1 MDSNKKINIQ
11 ICNGKCII
19 SECDSNSAF
28 KVKKDLMMSPNSIED
43 ISMTISQSI
52 ESKYNFNIQKNSNIK
67 KEDLEISY
75 KSIFFSD
82 KKTEKKVNNNN
93 YNFKPDFVKNI
104 DFQKEEKI
112 SNERT
117 SAITKEENDNYNKL
131 LDEISITP
139 FKTNNKDILDEK
151 NDKSIINLKIKQIKI
166 KNSSH
171 ERNLKR
177 NNKTQIF
184 LPNPNN
190 KKKDFI
196 DKFIKKMINN
206 KNKNRSSK
214 RNNSYSSSTKFS
226 INNNSNIKENKTK
239 KKIHHNSSVSCLLLS
254 KNNMKKS
261 ISLEK
266 HSINNPLEN
275 MVNNSEKKNS
285 SNSSFVI
292 NSPVNL
298 KKNIE
303 SKNTILKN
311 ILFGNKNLSSTP
323 NTNSTNDKVNKKI
336 IYKTPSNQIANKLI
350 IPYLYKKNKTSPS
363 PPKSSKP
370 LNSAC
375 NISGLKKKPVYTINN
390 FSNYIKKSQNKK
402 TNKNHNEVHN
412 KTSIEQRKIIK
423 KVNISNLFQNYNQ

>member
-1 MDSNKKINIQ
+1 
-11 ICNGKCII
+11 
-19 SECDSNSAF
+19 
-28 KVKKDLMMSPNSIED
+28 
-43 ISMTISQSI
+43 
-52 ESKYNFNIQKNSNIK
+52 
-67 KEDLEISY
+67 
-75 KSIFFSD
+75 
-82 KKTEKKVNNNN
+82 
-93 YNFKPDFVKNI
+93 
-104 DFQKEEKI
+104 
-112 SNERT
+112 
-117 SAITKEENDNYNKL
+117 
-131 LDEISITP
+131 
-139 FKTNNKDILDEK
+139 
-151 NDKSIINLKIKQIKI
+151 
-166 KNSSH
+166 
-171 ERNLKR
+171 
-177 NNKTQIF
+177 
-184 LPNPNN
+184 
-190 KKKDFI
+190 
-196 DKFIKKMINN
+196 
-206 KNKNRSSK
+206 
-214 RNNSYSSSTKFS
+214 
-226 INNNSNIKENKTK
+226 
-239 KKIHHNSSVSCLLLS
+239 
-254 KNNMKKS
+254 MKKS

-275 MVNNSEKKNS
+275 LVNNSEKKNS

-323 NTNSTNDKVNKKI
+323 NTNSTNDKINKKI

>member
-82 KKTEKKVNNNN
+82 KKTENKVNNNN
-93 YNFKPDFVKNI
+93 YDFKPDFVKNI

-117 SAITKEENDNYNKL
+117 SAMTKEENDNYNKL

-190 KKKDFI
+190 KKKEFI

-254 KNNMKKS
+254 KNNIKKS

-323 NTNSTNDKVNKKI
+323 NTNSTNDKINKKI

-363 PPKSSKP
+363 PPKTSKP

>member
-43 ISMTISQSI
+43 ISMTVSQSI
-52 ESKYNFNIQKNSNIK
+52 DSKSNFNIQKNSNIK

-82 KKTEKKVNNNN
+82 KKTENKVNNNN
-93 YNFKPDFVKNI
+93 YDFKPDFVKNI

-117 SAITKEENDNYNKL
+117 SAMTKEENDNYNKL

-206 KNKNRSSK
+206 KKKNRSSK

-254 KNNMKKS
+254 KNNIKKS

-323 NTNSTNDKVNKKI
+323 NTNSTNDKINK
-336 IYKTPSNQIANKLI
+336 
-350 IPYLYKKNKTSPS
+350 
-363 PPKSSKP
+363 
-370 LNSAC
+370 
-375 NISGLKKKPVYTINN
+375 
-390 FSNYIKKSQNKK
+390 NYI
-402 TNKNHNEVHN
+402 
-412 KTSIEQRKIIK
+412 
-423 KVNISNLFQNYNQ
+423 

>member
-19 SECDSNSAF
+19 SECDSNSAI
-28 KVKKDLMMSPNSIED
+28 KVKKDLMMSPNSNED
-43 ISMTISQSI
+43 ISMTVSQSI
-52 ESKYNFNIQKNSNIK
+52 DSKSNFNIQKNSNIK

-82 KKTEKKVNNNN
+82 KKTENKVNNNN
-93 YNFKPDFVKNI
+93 YDFKPDFVKNI

-117 SAITKEENDNYNKL
+117 SAMTKEENDNYNKL

-190 KKKDFI
+190 KKKEFI

-323 NTNSTNDKVNKKI
+323 NTNSTNDKINKKI

>member
-82 KKTEKKVNNNN
+82 KKTENKVNNNN
-93 YNFKPDFVKNI
+93 YDFKPDFVKNI

-117 SAITKEENDNYNKL
+117 SAMTKEENDNYNKL

-190 KKKDFI
+190 KKKEFI

-323 NTNSTNDKVNKKI
+323 NTNSTNDKINKKI

>member
-43 ISMTISQSI
+43 ISMTVSQSI
-52 ESKYNFNIQKNSNIK
+52 DSKSNFNIQKNSNIK

-82 KKTEKKVNNNN
+82 KKTENKVNNNN
-93 YNFKPDFVKNI
+93 YDFKPDFVKNI

-117 SAITKEENDNYNKL
+117 SAMTKEENDNYNKL

-190 KKKDFI
+190 KKKEFI

-275 MVNNSEKKNS
+275 LVNNSEKKNS

-323 NTNSTNDKVNKKI
+323 NTNSTNDKINKKI

>member
-1 MDSNKKINIQ
+1 MDTSKKINIQ

-19 SECDSNSAF
+19 SECDSNSAI

-43 ISMTISQSI
+43 ISMTVSQSI
-52 ESKYNFNIQKNSNIK
+52 DSKSNFNIQKNSNIK

-82 KKTEKKVNNNN
+82 KKSENKINNNN
-93 YNFKPDFVKNI
+93 YDFKPDFVKNI

-117 SAITKEENDNYNKL
+117 SVMTKEENDNYNKL

-139 FKTNNKDILDEK
+139 FKNNNKDILDEK
-151 NDKSIINLKIKQIKI
+151 NLNDKSIINLKIKQNQI
-166 KNSSH
+166 KNSSY
-171 ERNLKR
+171 ERNIKR

-184 LPNPNN
+184 LPNQNN

-206 KNKNRSSK
+206 KNKNQYSK
-214 RNNSYSSSTKFS
+214 RNNSYSSSSKIS
-226 INNNSNIKENKTK
+226 INYNNSNNKENKSK
-239 KKIHHNSSVSCLLLS
+239 KKIYHNSSVSCLLLS

-266 HSINNPLEN
+266 HSIIPLEN
-275 MVNNSEKKNS
+275 IVNHSEKK
-285 SNSSFVI
+285 NSSFVI

-298 KKNIE
+298 KKNLE
-303 SKNTILKN
+303 TKNMILKN

-323 NTNSTNDKVNKKI
+323 NTNSNNDKNNKKI
-336 IYKTPSNQIANKLI
+336 IYKTPSSQITNKLI
-350 IPYLYKKNKTSPS
+350 IPYLNNKIKTSPS
-363 PPKSSKP
+363 PPKVSKP
-370 LNSAC
+370 LTSTC

-402 TNKNHNEVHN
+402 SKKKTNEIHN
-412 KTSIEQRKIIK
+412 KSSIEQRKIIK
-423 KVNISNLFQNYNQ
+423 KVNVSNLFQNYS

>member
-52 ESKYNFNIQKNSNIK
+52 ESKYNFNIQKNSNVK

-82 KKTEKKVNNNN
+82 KKTENKVNNNN
-93 YNFKPDFVKNI
+93 YDFKPDFVKNI

-117 SAITKEENDNYNKL
+117 SAMTKEENDNYNKL

-190 KKKDFI
+190 KKKEFI

-275 MVNNSEKKNS
+275 LVNNSEKKNS

-323 NTNSTNDKVNKKI
+323 NTNSTNDKINKKI

>member
-171 ERNLKR
+171 ERNLKK

-184 LPNPNN
+184 LPKPNK

>member
-1 MDSNKKINIQ
+1 MDTSKKINIQ

-19 SECDSNSAF
+19 SECDTNSAI

-43 ISMTISQSI
+43 ISMTVSQSI
-52 ESKYNFNIQKNSNIK
+52 DSKSNFNIQKNSNIK

-82 KKTEKKVNNNN
+82 KKSENKINNNN
-93 YNFKPDFVKNI
+93 YDFKPDFVKNI

-117 SAITKEENDNYNKL
+117 SVMTKEENDNYNKL

-139 FKTNNKDILDEK
+139 FKSNNKDILDEK

>member
-1 MDSNKKINIQ
+1 MDTSKKINIQ

-82 KKTEKKVNNNN
+82 KKSENKINNNN

-117 SAITKEENDNYNKL
+117 SVMAKEENDNYNKL

-190 KKKDFI
+190 KKKEFI

-275 MVNNSEKKNS
+275 LVNNSEKKNS

-323 NTNSTNDKVNKKI
+323 NTNSTNDKINKKI

>member
-82 KKTEKKVNNNN
+82 KKTENKVNNNN
-93 YNFKPDFVKNI
+93 YDFKPDFVKNI

-117 SAITKEENDNYNKL
+117 SAMTKEENDNYNKL

-190 KKKDFI
+190 KKKEFI

-254 KNNMKKS
+254 KNNIKKS

-323 NTNSTNDKVNKKI
+323 NTNSTNDKINKKI

>member
-52 ESKYNFNIQKNSNIK
+52 ESKYNFNIQKNSNVK

-82 KKTEKKVNNNN
+82 KKTENKVNNNN
-93 YNFKPDFVKNI
+93 YDFKPDFVKNI

-117 SAITKEENDNYNKL
+117 SAMTKEENDNYNKL

-206 KNKNRSSK
+206 KKKNRSSK

-254 KNNMKKS
+254 KNNIKKS

-323 NTNSTNDKVNKKI
+323 NTNSTNDKINKKI

>member
-11 ICNGKCII
+11 ICDGKCII

>member
-1 MDSNKKINIQ
+1 MDSNKKITIQ
-11 ICNGKCII
+11 ILNGKCII
-19 SECDSNSAF
+19 SECDLNNSY
-28 KVKKDLMMSPNSIED
+28 KGKNDLIMSPNSIDD

-52 ESKYNFNIQKNSNIK
+52 DNIQKNSNIK

-82 KKTEKKVNNNN
+82 KKTENKVNNNN
-93 YNFKPDFVKNI
+93 YDFKPDFVKNI

-117 SAITKEENDNYNKL
+117 SAMTKEENDNYNKL

-139 FKTNNKDILDEK
+139 FKNNNKDILDEK

-190 KKKDFI
+190 KKKEFI

-275 MVNNSEKKNS
+275 LVNNSEKKNS

-323 NTNSTNDKVNKKI
+323 NTNSNNDKNNKKI
-336 IYKTPSNQIANKLI
+336 IYKTPSSQITNKLI
-350 IPYLYKKNKTSPS
+350 IPYLNNKIKTSPS
-363 PPKSSKP
+363 PPKVSKP
-370 LNSAC
+370 LTSTC

-402 TNKNHNEVHN
+402 SKKKTNEIHN
-412 KTSIEQRKIIK
+412 KSSIEQKKIIK
-423 KVNISNLFQNYNQ
+423 KVNISNLFQNYS

>member
-82 KKTEKKVNNNN
+82 KKTENKVNNNN
-93 YNFKPDFVKNI
+93 YDFKPDFVKNI

-117 SAITKEENDNYNKL
+117 SAMTKEENDNYNKL

-184 LPNPNN
+184 LPNP
-190 KKKDFI
+190 KKKKKEFI

-275 MVNNSEKKNS
+275 LVNNSEKKNS

-323 NTNSTNDKVNKKI
+323 NTNSTNDKINKKI

-423 KVNISNLFQNYNQ
+423 KVNVSNLFQNYS

>member
-1 MDSNKKINIQ
+1 MDTSKKINIQ

-19 SECDSNSAF
+19 SECDSNSAI
-28 KVKKDLMMSPNSIED
+28 KVKKDLMMSPNSNED
-43 ISMTISQSI
+43 ISMTVSQSI
-52 ESKYNFNIQKNSNIK
+52 DSKSNFNIQKNSNIK

-82 KKTEKKVNNNN
+82 KKSENKINNNN

-117 SAITKEENDNYNKL
+117 SVMAKEENDNYNKL

-139 FKTNNKDILDEK
+139 FKNNNKDILDEK
-151 NDKSIINLKIKQIKI
+151 NLNDKSIINLKIKQNQI
-166 KNSSH
+166 KNSSY
-171 ERNLKR
+171 ERNIKR

-184 LPNPNN
+184 LPNQNN

-206 KNKNRSSK
+206 KNKNQYSK
-214 RNNSYSSSTKFS
+214 RNNSYSSSSKIS
-226 INNNSNIKENKTK
+226 INYNNSNNKENKSK
-239 KKIHHNSSVSCLLLS
+239 KKIYHNSSVSCLLLS

-266 HSINNPLEN
+266 HSIIPLEN
-275 MVNNSEKKNS
+275 IVNHSEKK
-285 SNSSFVI
+285 NSSFVI

-298 KKNIE
+298 KKNLE
-303 SKNTILKN
+303 TKNMILKN

-323 NTNSTNDKVNKKI
+323 NTNSTNDKINKKI

>member
-1 MDSNKKINIQ
+1 MDTSKKINIQ

-19 SECDSNSAF
+19 SECDTNSAI

>member
-19 SECDSNSAF
+19 RECDSNSAF

-82 KKTEKKVNNNN
+82 KKTENKVNNNN
-93 YNFKPDFVKNI
+93 YDFKPDFVKNI

-117 SAITKEENDNYNKL
+117 SAMTKEENDNYNKL

-254 KNNMKKS
+254 KNNIKKS

-323 NTNSTNDKVNKKI
+323 NTNSTNDKINKKI

-363 PPKSSKP
+363 PPKTSKP

>member
-1 MDSNKKINIQ
+1 MDTSKKINIQ

-82 KKTEKKVNNNN
+82 KKTENKVNNNN
-93 YNFKPDFVKNI
+93 YDFKPDFVKNI

-117 SAITKEENDNYNKL
+117 SAMTKEENDNYNKL

-206 KNKNRSSK
+206 KNNKNQSK
-214 RNNSYSSSTKFS
+214 INNSYSSSSRIS
-226 INNNSNIKENKTK
+226 IGLNNNLFDNKSK
-239 KKIHHNSSVSCLLLS
+239 KKIRSNSSVSCLLLN
-254 KNNMKKS
+254 KNNNKKS
-261 ISLEK
+261 ISLERNSK
-266 HSINNPLEN
+266 NNPLEN
-275 MVNNSEKKNS
+275 IINNSEIK
-285 SNSSFVI
+285 NSSFVI
-292 NSPVNL
+292 NSPINL
-298 KKNIE
+298 KQKIEQKN
-303 SKNTILKN
+303 SILKN
-311 ILFGNKNLSSTP
+311 IFFYTGNKNISYTP
-323 NTNSTNDKVNKKI
+323 NTNSTERNKKRI
-336 IYKTPSNQIANKLI
+336 INKTPSNQVQQKLI
-350 IPYLYKKNKTSPS
+350 IPYLNKKIKTSPS
-363 PPKSSKP
+363 PPKISKP
-370 LNSAC
+370 LSSAC

-390 FSNYIKKSQNKK
+390 FSNYIKKSH
-402 TNKNHNEVHN
+402 NKNMKKNDIHN
-412 KTSIEQRKIIK
+412 KGILENKKIIK
-423 KVNISNLFQNYNQ
+423 KVNGVNLFQNYN

>member
-82 KKTEKKVNNNN
+82 KKTENKVNNNN
-93 YNFKPDFVKNI
+93 YDFKPDFVKNI

-117 SAITKEENDNYNKL
+117 SAMTKEENDNYNKL

-190 KKKDFI
+190 KKKEFI

-275 MVNNSEKKNS
+275 LVNNSEKKNS

-323 NTNSTNDKVNKKI
+323 NTNSTNDKINKKI

>member
-82 KKTEKKVNNNN
+82 KKTENKVNNNN
-93 YNFKPDFVKNI
+93 YDFKPDFVKNI

-117 SAITKEENDNYNKL
+117 SAMTKEENDNYNKL

-206 KNKNRSSK
+206 KKKNRSSK

-254 KNNMKKS
+254 KNNIKKS

-323 NTNSTNDKVNKKI
+323 NTNSTNDKINKKI

-423 KVNISNLFQNYNQ
+423 KVNISNLFQNYDQ

>member
-82 KKTEKKVNNNN
+82 KKTENKVNNNN
-93 YNFKPDFVKNI
+93 YDFKPDFVKNI

-117 SAITKEENDNYNKL
+117 SAMTKEENDNYNKL

-206 KNKNRSSK
+206 KKKNRSSK

-254 KNNMKKS
+254 KNNIKKS

-323 NTNSTNDKVNKKI
+323 NTNSTNDKINKKI

>member
-82 KKTEKKVNNNN
+82 KKTENKVNNNN
-93 YNFKPDFVKNI
+93 YDFKPDFVKNI

-117 SAITKEENDNYNKL
+117 SAMTKEENDNYNKL

-206 KNKNRSSK
+206 KKKNRSSK

-254 KNNMKKS
+254 KNNIKKS

-363 PPKSSKP
+363 PPKTSKP